1 MRSSAGLGYRPAAP
15 GVDDGP
21 PCAEEPAAI
30 IEAVDGDGDGEN
42 PPPVALLLLP
52 VLDKA
57 ALGYG
62 YNPPPFVEVEGD
74 GEWAAGADADDWD
87 PYELPEGVM
96 RALAEYGC
104 T

>member
-1 MRSSAGLGYRPAAP
+1 MRSSAGLGYRLAP
-15 GVDDGP
+15 PDGP
-21 PCAEEPAAI
+21 PCDEEPAAI
-30 IEAVDGDGDGEN
+30 IAAVVDGDGEN

-62 YNPPPFVEVEGD
+62 YNPPPLVEVEGD
-74 GEWAAGADADDWD
+74 DEWAGAGTADADDWD
-87 PYELPEGVM
+87 PFRLPEGVM
-96 RALAEYGC
+96 RALAAYGC